1 MVVHDIFSFFAVCS
15 IAMSR
20 PFLVCQVDRVLKPF
34 PDAIVPASG
43 TLTDMA
49 NIHPNDLSAFTA
61 SVVIDSASAVM
72 VRAVKLVVHHG
83 EIVPTVCHS
92 DHP

>member
-1 MVVHDIFSFFAVCS
+1 
-15 IAMSR
+15 MSR
-20 PFLVCQVDRVLKPF
+20 PFLVCRVDHLLHSF

-49 NIHPNDLSAFTA
+49 NIHPNDLSTFTA

-72 VRAVKLVVHHG
+72 VRAVKLVIHHG
-83 EIVPTVCHS
+83 EIMPTVCHS
-92 DHP
+92 DHL